1 MTLDGQIA
9 LVTGAGRGIGR
20 AIALR
25 LASEGAHVVLVARSR
40 DELERLGREIGAAGG
55 SSTVWPADITNDD
68 DVRALVEGV
77 AHTHGRLSILV
88 NNAGIG
94 RFGRLAEL
102 PIEDLDRMWALNV
115 RAVFLLTQLA
125 LPLLRRAGGA
135 VVQVASLA
143 AKNAFVGGTGYAA
156 TKWALL
162 GLSRSLMLEEREHKI
177 RLITVCPGS
186 VDTAF
191 SSSPRDP
198 AKAEKILR
206 AEDVAQAVVA
216 ALLLPDHA
224 MMSEIDLRPTNP

>member
-1 MTLDGQIA
+1 MKLAGQPA
-9 LVTGAGRGIGR
+9 VVTGAGRGIGR

-25 LASEGAHVVLVARSR
+25 LAAHGAHLTLVARSAP
-40 DELERLGREIGAAGG
+40 ELEEVAGVIRSAGG
-55 SSTVWPADITNDD
+55 SATVHRADITNDRE
-68 DVRALVEGV
+68 VKTLFEAVAERHGALAV
-77 AHTHGRLSILV
+77 LV

-94 RFGRLAEL
+94 RFAAVSDMSL
-102 PIEDLDRMWALNV
+102 EDLDAMWSLNV
-115 RAVFLLTQLA
+115 RAAFSCTKLA
-125 LPLLRRAGGA
+125 IPLLRKARGTI
-135 VVQVASLA
+135 VQIASLA